1 MTEALADTNLFIRW
15 IERDDDHQ
23 TAAVERVFE
32 RVAAGALRLHITAVT
47 LAEIAWVLESY
58 YRAPKTKIRDFILTI
73 LNTRGIEFEE
83 SDLAQ
88 EAIALYAEKNM
99 DFADAYYAAWM
110 KSSGLKDIYTFD
122 KKHFSRVSGVKVV
135 VPK

>member
-15 IERDDDHQ
+15 ISRDDDHQ

-32 RVAAGALRLHITAVT
+32 RVASGTLRLHITAVT
-47 LAEIAWVLESY
+47 LAEIAWVLESN
-58 YRAPKTKIRDFILTI
+58 YRAPKAKIRDFILTI
-73 LNTRGIEFEE
+73 LNTSGIEFEE

-88 EAIALYAEKNM
+88 EAVALYAEKNM

-110 KSSGLKDIYTFD
+110 KSSGLKEIQTFD
-122 KKHFSRVSGVKVV
+122 KKHFSRIPGIRIV